1 MNESTTES
9 ICKYYAEIKAYQYKL
24 NKLSTSPNVLNK
36 TIASVMYLLQSAG
49 ESLQAIEVSTL
60 PCIWHALNI
69 LIITVQQ
76 L

>member
-1 MNESTTES
+1 MNETTTES
-9 ICKYYAEIKAYQYKL
+9 ICKYYAEIKAYQHKL
-24 NKLSTSPNVLNK
+24 NKLSTSPNK

-60 PCIWHALNI
+60 PCIWHTLNI

>member
-1 MNESTTES
+1 MNETTTES

-24 NKLSTSPNVLNK
+24 NKLSTSPNK
-36 TIASVMYLLQSAG
+36 TIESVMYLLQSAG

-60 PCIWHALNI
+60 PCIWHTLNI